1 MTTLSFAG
9 YEALVGFIRRGD
21 TARYSAGLIFI
32 GGLQPWGD
40 VIPMEL
46 GPDGLVATFEAEGM
60 EDGQSVWVRGM
71 FSYDAKED
79 RFMEHPFERGAR
91 CMENG
96 DKITCALPF
105 IST

>member
-1 MTTLSFAG
+1 MLTFAG

-21 TARYSAGLIFI
+21 TARYRAGLIFI
-32 GGLQPWGD
+32 GGLQAWGD

-60 EDGQSVWVRGM
+60 DDDQSVWVRGM
-71 FSYDAKED
+71 FSYDAAED

-91 CMENG
+91 CVKKG
-96 DKITCALPF
+96 DKITCTLPF
-105 IST
+105 TPI